1 MEKEPTSEFMELY
14 NMWKD
19 HYKELDV
26 DYKNLLEMK
35 TKMLDL
41 HVRMDKNL
49 DAKTLHPL
57 PKINN
62 L

>member
-1 MEKEPTSEFMELY
+1 MKKEPTSEFMELY

-26 DYKNLLEMK
+26 DYKNYLVNK
-35 TKMLDL
+35 SKMIDL
-41 HVRMDKNL
+41 HVRIDKNL

-57 PKINN
+57 PKNK
-62 L
+62 